1 VLRAAR
7 IVAGIALAVAVL
19 GASPRTL
26 AAPVVAKRVTVAIV
40 SNGGGNRLD
49 VVVRV
54 STGRPNRRCS
64 GVAKLQGR
72 QSRLRPLVTG
82 PDKGGRQWHW
92 YLGDG
97 AKRGRLIVSVTCR
110 FPNGKTVTRVERADV
125 GPGPFPRRPYKHVV
139 HPGSLRIEAWAPVA
153 RYDGS
158 GGSADL
164 YPNGQ
169 CTWWVA
175 RQRPDLPYFA
185 GRDGDAMNWV
195 VSAEHRKLPTGLVPR
210 VGAVAVF
217 QPGQY
222 GAGIYGHV
230 AYVTKVDG
238 DRITVR
244 EANYGKRP
252 AGSSR
257 TTGWAGVRF
266 IYREVLPAPPP
277 ERGPSTPTPTPPD
290 VPAKVLPS
298 WPAVDLATSGNT
310 RFIGAQ
316 NRVAGAGDV
325 NGDGYQ
331 DVLVGGSHLTANG
344 GWLGSVWVVFGSSTL
359 GGNVDLLGLGTRG
372 FRIDGASENDGMGN
386 AVDGIGDVNGDGK
399 DDIVI
404 GASTGGSSHSGA
416 AYVVFGKADADPISL
431 GALDGN
437 GYVIDVAAGE
447 GNFGMTAAGA
457 GDVNGDGHADVVIG
471 VPGATHT
478 GSASGSAYVVY
489 GKTTMTPI
497 DLAALGSA
505 GFRVDGA
512 DSEGAGT
519 AVAGVGDVDG
529 DGFADVAIGAPNRY
543 YGGDSSPGRVYIAM
557 GSAENPGPY
566 LRKLTITGSAAG
578 ERFGADVAGVGDVN
592 SDGRPD
598 IAVLALTASYNGGS
612 SSGSMYVVFG
622 KQMFTSFNAAHLGSG
637 GFRVD
642 GSQTTNGIEAVAG
655 AGDVNGDGR
664 DDLALG
670 QPFADFSS
678 RTAAGN
684 AVVVFGKPD
693 GDVIDLASLPASAG
707 FVIGG
712 SAPQARAGGSL
723 EGTGDVN
730 GDGRDD
736 LVIAGGDAAY
746 LLYGRPPP
754 G

>member
-1 VLRAAR
+1 MLRAAR

-26 AAPVVAKRVTVAIV
+26 AAPVVAKRVNVAIV

-72 QSRLRPLVTG
+72 QSRLRPFVTG
-82 PDKGGRQWHW
+82 PKKGGRQWHW

-97 AKRGRLIVSVTCR
+97 AKRGRLTVSVTCR
-110 FPNGKTVTRVERADV
+110 FPDGKTATRVVRAAV

-139 HPGSLRIEAWAPVA
+139 QPRSLRIEAWAPVA
-153 RYDGS
+153 KYDGS

-164 YPNGQ
+164 YPTGQ
-169 CTWWVA
+169 CTWYVA

-185 GRDGDAMNWV
+185 GRDGNAMNWIA
-195 VSAEHRKLPTGLVPR
+195 SAEHRKLPTGLVPR

-230 AYVTKVDG
+230 AYVTNVDG

-257 TTGWAGVRF
+257 TTGWTGVRF
-266 IYREVLPAPPP
+266 IYRETLPAPAPP
-277 ERGPSTPTPTPPD
+277 EGRPTTPTPTPPK
-290 VPAKVLPS
+290 PPPN
-298 WPAVDLATSGNT
+298 WPTVDLATFGSTRLSGT
-310 RFIGAQ
+310 GD
-316 NRVAGAGDV
+316 VVSGAGDV

-331 DVLVGGSHLTANG
+331 DVLVGYGDATNNGVGS
-344 GWLGSVWVVFGSSTL
+344 GSVWVVFGSPAL
-359 GGNVDLLGLGTRG
+359 GDSVDLLGLGSRG
-372 FRIDGASENDGMGN
+372 FRIDGASEDDWAGS

-404 GASTGGSSHSGA
+404 GASGASNGQGADSGVV
-416 AYVVFGKADADPISL
+416 YVVFGKADAGTIAL
-431 GALDGN
+431 GALGN
-437 GYVIDVAAGE
+437 HGYAINSA
-447 GNFGMTAAGA
+447 T
-457 GDVNGDGHADVVIG
+457 GDG
-471 VPGATHT
+471 
-478 GSASGSAYVVY
+478 
-489 GKTTMTPI
+489 
-497 DLAALGSA
+497 
-505 GFRVDGA
+505 GF
-512 DSEGAGT
+512 
-519 AVAGVGDVDG
+519 
-529 DGFADVAIGAPNRY
+529 
-543 YGGDSSPGRVYIAM
+543 GR
-557 GSAENPGPY
+557 
-566 LRKLTITGSAAG
+566 
-578 ERFGADVAGVGDVN
+578 
-592 SDGRPD
+592 
-598 IAVLALTASYNGGS
+598 
-612 SSGSMYVVFG
+612 
-622 KQMFTSFNAAHLGSG
+622 
-637 GFRVD
+637 
-642 GSQTTNGIEAVAG
+642 AVAG

-664 DDLALG
+664 PDVVIGASGSSHGNLMSGSAYVVYGKATATPIDLGALG
-670 QPFADFSS
+670 SAGFRFDGVGSEAAGEAVAGVGDIDGDGFADVAVGAPNLYNDEAAGRVYVLMGDDVDPGPYRRVAKITGSAAGEWFGQDVAGVGDVNGDGRPDIAVLAPGAGYNGRGGSGSIYVVFGKKGLGGSTAQLGSGGFRVDGTTMSGGIIAVAGVGDVNDDGYGDVALGKPFADFSG

-693 GDVIDLASLPASAG
+693 SDVIDLASLPASAG

-712 SAPQARAGGSL
+712 SAPQAHAGGSM
-723 EGTGDVN
+723 ESVGDVN
-730 GDGRDD
+730 RDGHDD
-736 LVIAGGDAAY
+736 LVVSSWGTGY